1 MRDIWDPVLWPVTY
15 SACRVYPLQSVPQYG
30 QWIMLP
36 AHKSPRDPFSRPI
49 FVSTV
54 GTLSM
59 DEESL
64 VVGCDSQV
72 VEVRAA
78 GVPALVLGKQG
89 RAISIGHG
97 DF

>member
-1 MRDIWDPVLWPVTY
+1 MTIPTTILTHEGHWGIQCRGSLRTLRVGCTLCSQSHSMANVNA
-15 SACRVYPLQSVPQYG
+15 ACPQVPQ
-30 QWIMLP
+30 
-36 AHKSPRDPFSRPI
+36 DPFSSPI

-78 GVPALVLGKQG
+78 GVPSLVLG
-89 RAISIGHG
+89 
-97 DF
+97 